1 MDTLIRRYKR
11 LLTATST
18 TYIRSLMDTINWDN
32 RLIAIRGARG
42 VGKTTLMLQYLKL
55 HYANDSQSALYT
67 SLDSLYFTQ
76 HTLSELAEQ
85 FYLKGGKC
93 LFLDEV
99 HKYPSWS
106 KEIKNIYDEFPEL
119 KIVFTGSS
127 LLQLLNAEAD
137 LSRRCISYNMQGLS
151 YREYL
156 KLFHQIH
163 IRPYTLEEILESSD
177 GICNEVNSQCRPLAH
192 FEDYLKH
199 GYYPFY
205 LEGNAEYYTRIENI
219 TNLILE
225 IELPQQCGVDISNVR
240 KLKSLLGILSSEV
253 PFMVDITKL
262 SALAELSRTTILAD
276 PQYLDR
282 AKLIHLLYSDNDSIK
297 KLQKPDKIYMENT
310 NLLYALT
317 FKDVNKGTLREVFM
331 VNQLSYLHR
340 VEYCT
345 RSADYTIDSKYT
357 IEVGGKSK
365 DGKQIAGSKK
375 AFIAADDIEYSAGN
389 KIPLWAFGF
398 LY

>member
-163 IRPYTLEEILESSD
+163 IRPGQSKSVHSTGLQPGNNIL
-177 GICNEVNSQCRPLAH
+177 VYQ
-192 FEDYLKH
+192 
-199 GYYPFY
+199 
-205 LEGNAEYYTRIENI
+205 
-219 TNLILE
+219 
-225 IELPQQCGVDISNVR
+225 
-240 KLKSLLGILSSEV
+240 
-253 PFMVDITKL
+253 
-262 SALAELSRTTILAD
+262 TTIHHRYHF
-276 PQYLDR
+276 QR
-282 AKLIHLLYSDNDSIK
+282 FRIGNTTT
-297 KLQKPDKIYMENT
+297 IYHFAFNT
-310 NLLYALT
+310 
-317 FKDVNKGTLREVFM
+317 
-331 VNQLSYLHR
+331 
-340 VEYCT
+340 
-345 RSADYTIDSKYT
+345 
-357 IEVGGKSK
+357 
-365 DGKQIAGSKK
+365 
-375 AFIAADDIEYSAGN
+375 
-389 KIPLWAFGF
+389 
-398 LY
+398 

>member
-192 FEDYLKH
+192 FEDYL
-199 GYYPFY
+199 
-205 LEGNAEYYTRIENI
+205 
-219 TNLILE
+219 ILE

-262 SALAELSRTTILAD
+262 SALAELSRTTILAYL
-276 PQYLDR
+276 QYLDR

-331 VNQLSYLHR
+331 VNQLTYLHR

>member
-11 LLTATST
+11 LLAATST

-55 HYANDSQSALYT
+55 HYADDTQSSLYA

-106 KEIKNIYDEFPEL
+106 REIKNIYDEYPEIR
-119 KIVFTGSS
+119 IVFTGSS
-127 LLQLLNAEAD
+127 LIQLLNAEAD

-156 KLFHQIH
+156 ALYHRIS
-163 IRPYTLEEILESSD
+163 IRPYTLDEILNSSD
-177 GICNEVNSQCRPLAH
+177 HICNEVNSLCRPLAY

-205 LEGNAEYYTRIENI
+205 LEGNFDYYTRIENI
-219 TNLILE
+219 ANLILE
-225 IELPQQCGVDISNVR
+225 IELPQQCGVDVGNVR

-262 SALAELSRTTILAD
+262 SAAAGLSRTTILTYL
-276 PQYLDR
+276 QYLDR

-317 FKDVNKGTLREVFM
+317 LKEVNKGTLREVFM
-331 VNQLSYLHR
+331 VNQLSYQHK

-345 RSADYTIDSKYT
+345 RSADYTVDSKYT
-357 IEVGGKSK
+357 LEVGGKCK
-365 DGKQIAGSKK
+365 DGKQIANNEN
-375 AFIAADDIEYSAGN
+375 AYIAADDIEYSAGN

>member
-1 MDTLIRRYKR
+1 MEALIRRYKR
-11 LLTATST
+11 LLEATST
-18 TYIRSLMDTINWDN
+18 LHVRSLADTINWDS

-42 VGKTTLMLQYLKL
+42 VGKTTLMLQYLKQN
-55 HYANDSQSALYT
+55 YADDWKSALYA
-67 SLDSLYFTQ
+67 SLDSVYFTQ
-76 HTLSELAEQ
+76 HTLIELAEQ
-85 FYLKGGKC
+85 FYLKGGKS

-99 HKYPSWS
+99 HTYPTWS
-106 KEIKNIYDEFPEL
+106 RELKNIYDEFPEL
-119 KIVFTGSS
+119 KVVFTGSS
-127 LLQLLNAEAD
+127 LLRILNAEAD
-137 LSRRCISYNMQGLS
+137 LSRRCISYTMQGLS
-151 YREYL
+151 FREFL
-156 KLFHQIH
+156 KIYHH
-163 IRPYTLEEILESSD
+163 IDAPIFTLDEVLYQSD
-177 GICNEVNSQCRPLAH
+177 KICQVVNALCRPLAY
-192 FEDYLKH
+192 FEEYLQY

-205 LEGNAEYYTRIENI
+205 GEGNADYYARIENI

-225 IELPQQCGVDISNVR
+225 IELPQQCGVDIGNVR

-262 SALAELSRTTILAD
+262 SLLAGVSRTTLLAYL
-276 PQYLDR
+276 QHLDR

-317 FKDVNKGTLREVFM
+317 LKEVNKGTLREVFM
-331 VNQLSYLHR
+331 VNQLSYSHCI
-340 VEYCT
+340 EYCS
-345 RSADYTIDSKYT
+345 RNADYTVDNKYV

-365 DGKQIAGSKK
+365 DGKQIAASDN
-375 AFIAADDIEYSAGN
+375 AFIAAGDIDYSVGN

>member
-192 FEDYLKH
+192 
-199 GYYPFY
+199 
-205 LEGNAEYYTRIENI
+205 
-219 TNLILE
+219 LILE

-262 SALAELSRTTILAD
+262 SALAELSRTTILAYL
-276 PQYLDR
+276 QYLDR

-331 VNQLSYLHR
+331 VNQLSYQHR

-365 DGKQIAGSKK
+365 DGKQIAGSKQ

>member
-11 LLTATST
+11 LLAATST

-55 HYANDSQSALYT
+55 HYADDSQSALYA

-76 HTLSELAEQ
+76 HSLSELAEQ

-106 KEIKNIYDEFPEL
+106 QEIKNIYDEFPEL

-163 IRPYTLEEILESSD
+163 IRPYSLEEILDKSD
-177 GICNEVNSQCRPLAH
+177 NICNEVNALCRPLAH
-192 FEDYLKH
+192 FEDYLQY

-205 LEGNAEYYTRIENI
+205 LEGHSDYYTRIENI
-219 TNLILE
+219 ANLILE
-225 IELPQQCGVDISNVR
+225 IELPQQCGVDIGNVR

-262 SALAELSRTTILAD
+262 SVMAGLSRTTILTYL
-276 PQYLDR
+276 QYLDR

-317 FKDVNKGTLREVFM
+317 LKDVNKGTLREVFM
-331 VNQLSYLHR
+331 VNQLSYQHR
-340 VEYCT
+340 IEYCT
-345 RSADYTIDSKYT
+345 RNADYTIDSKYT
-357 IEVGGKSK
+357 LEVGGKCK
-365 DGKQIAGSKK
+365 DGKQIANSEH

>member
-199 GYYPFY
+199 GYYPLSGRKCRVLY
-205 LEGNAEYYTRIENI
+205 TNREYNEFDT
-219 TNLILE
+219 
-225 IELPQQCGVDISNVR
+225 
-240 KLKSLLGILSSEV
+240 
-253 PFMVDITKL
+253 
-262 SALAELSRTTILAD
+262 
-276 PQYLDR
+276 
-282 AKLIHLLYSDNDSIK
+282 
-297 KLQKPDKIYMENT
+297 
-310 NLLYALT
+310 
-317 FKDVNKGTLREVFM
+317 
-331 VNQLSYLHR
+331 
-340 VEYCT
+340 
-345 RSADYTIDSKYT
+345 
-357 IEVGGKSK
+357 
-365 DGKQIAGSKK
+365 
-375 AFIAADDIEYSAGN
+375 
-389 KIPLWAFGF
+389 
-398 LY
+398 